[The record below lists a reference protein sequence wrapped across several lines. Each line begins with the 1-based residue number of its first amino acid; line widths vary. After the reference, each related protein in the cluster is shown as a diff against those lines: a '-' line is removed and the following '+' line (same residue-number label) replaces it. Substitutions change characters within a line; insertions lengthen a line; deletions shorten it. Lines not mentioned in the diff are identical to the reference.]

1 MGRDFSLFISLQ
13 PVTGRHDV
21 CQELQNFLPKDPD
34 AKGLG
39 NIICSNQP
47 YWKNG
52 RNQLKIRTS
61 GVLENLQNFLPK
73 DPDAK
78 GLGNIVCSIGPT
90 ILLEKWKEPI
100 EN

>member
-1 MGRDFSLFISLQ
+1 MEMRDNIKSWSNLAYTVQKIQITFSTLQ
-13 PVTGRHDV
+13 YWRRDKNMWGGILAPS
-21 CQELQNFLPKDPD
+21 FP
-34 AKGLG
+34 
-39 NIICSNQP
+39 SNQIQAVMMHV
-47 YWKNG
+47 
-52 RNQLKIRTS
+52 R
-61 GVLENLQNFLPK
+61 NLQNFLPK